1 MSLVDLSKMN
11 RHPDQPSLAEIARRR
26 ELGIDGFDEWWDGVY
41 RIVTGP
47 APEHQQRV
55 FSLLLFFNPLGQA
68 RGLTVLPQLNLGLD
82 KQSTRTS
89 DIVVFAPDTPRT
101 SRAFLTTAELVVEV
115 LSPGEPAGLKLD
127 FFAQWHVDEYL
138 EVEHASG
145 AARLLRR
152 DGTAWVE
159 RDHSA
164 VLGFG
169 MDEGVLVNGDERLD
183 LASVGS

>member
-1 MSLVDLSKMN
+1 MSLVDLTKMD
-11 RHPDQPSLAEIARRR
+11 RQPDQPSLAEIARRR

-55 FSLLLFFNPLGQA
+55 AALFLFFHPLGTA
-68 RGLTVLPQLNLGLD
+68 RGLTVLPQINLGLD
-82 KQSTRTS
+82 KQNTRTP
-89 DIVVFAPDTPRT
+89 DIVVFRPDTPRT

-127 FFAQWHVDEYL
+127 FFARWHVDEYL
-138 EVEHASG
+138 EVDHRSG
-145 AARLLRR
+145 VARLWWR
-152 DGTAWVE
+152 DGTDWVE
-159 RDHSA
+159 AEHSK

-169 MDEGVLVNGDERLD
+169 IEDGVLVNGDERLD
-183 LASVGS
+183 LVSVGN